1 MGFSI
6 RLNEGEAPWV
16 VLSGGPQR
24 RGGRLFEVLKNGDLY
39 IAADHDVLDYRPG
52 VFIRPTLPALDAQP
66 LDAPKSS
73 GEATEGSPRSAV
85 IGHLHHAQQRLERV
99 LRVAQHPA
107 SQDRTTSSVLA
118 SWLAEEL
125 SEVAEGLTSLSNRIH
140 SQLAKESDEPIQC
153 IQHLQDSSE
162 DIPF

>member
-39 IAADHDVLDYRPG
+39 IAADHGVLDYRPG
-52 VFIRPTLPALDAQP
+52 VFIRPTSPALDVQP
-66 LDAPKSS
+66 PDAPKTS

-85 IGHLHHAQQRLERV
+85 TERVLRAQQRLERV

-118 SWLAEEL
+118 SWLAKEL
-125 SEVAEGLTSLSNRIH
+125 AEVSEDFMDLSDSLQ
-140 SQLAKESDEPIQC
+140 SQLDKESGEPVKSL
-153 IQHLQDSSE
+153 QHLQGGPENIS
-162 DIPF
+162 F